1 MRTGDRT
8 VCKVAQKWEECPG
21 QAGHEM
27 ARRDVR
33 VRRRRAPESVS
44 RFSAR
49 EWDAFSVSKPNRKVR
64 PAITRYSGSRFPK
77 QPQSGKHIPLW
88 TKILGC
94 NFRRALD
101 KRKGPLCRGPS
112 QFKVAGKGIAP
123 ALRVCGPLRRFR
135 ALRAALANA
144 IAFTQLRALTGFDSA
159 WGPHKRKG
167 PLCRGPSQF
176 KVAGKGIEPLTRG
189 FSVLCSTN

>member
-1 MRTGDRT
+1 MQTGDRT
-8 VCKVAQKWEECPG
+8 VCKVTRKWEECLSGRARDGVPRCAHTSEVS
-21 QAGHEM
+21 AGK
-27 ARRDVR
+27 R
-33 VRRRRAPESVS
+33 
-44 RFSAR
+44 
-49 EWDAFSVSKPNRKVR
+49 
-64 PAITRYSGSRFPK
+64 
-77 QPQSGKHIPLW
+77 IPLSRSI
-88 TKILGC
+88 TECI
-94 NFRRALD
+94 FRRTLH

-123 ALRVCGPLRRFR
+123 ALRACGPLRRFR

-144 IAFTQLRALTGFDSA
+144 HAFTQLRALTGFDSV

>member
-1 MRTGDRT
+1 MSIPACADRRPNGLQSGA
-8 VCKVAQKWEECPG
+8 KVGGMSGPG
-21 QAGHEM
+21 GLEL
-27 ARRDVR
+27 ARRD
-33 VRRRRAPESVS
+33 
-44 RFSAR
+44 AR
-49 EWDAFSVSKPNRKVR
+49 MHRKVH
-64 PAITRYSGSRFPK
+64 PAISPDSGPRFPK
-77 QPQSGKHIPLW
+77 QARSGKHIPLW

-112 QFKVAGKGIAP
+112 QFKVAGKGIAS
-123 ALRVCGPLRRFR
+123 ARCADGPLRRLR

-144 IAFTQLRALTGFDSA
+144 YAFTQLRALTGFDSM
-159 WGPHKRKG
+159 WGLHKRKG

>member
-1 MRTGDRT
+1 MSIPAHADRRPNGLQSGA
-8 VCKVAQKWEECPG
+8 KVGGMSGPG
-21 QAGHEM
+21 GFEL
-27 ARRDVR
+27 ARRD
-33 VRRRRAPESVS
+33 
-44 RFSAR
+44 AR
-49 EWDAFSVSKPNRKVR
+49 MHRKVH
-64 PAITRYSGSRFPK
+64 PAISPDSGPRFPK
-77 QPQSGKHIPLW
+77 QARSGKHIPLW

-123 ALRVCGPLRRFR
+123 ALRACGPLRRFR
-135 ALRAALANA
+135 ALRAPLANA
-144 IAFTQLRALTGFDSA
+144 HAFTQLRALTGFDSA
-159 WGPHKRKG
+159 QGPRKRKG

>member
-1 MRTGDRT
+1 MRTDDRT
-8 VCKVAQKWEECPG
+8 VCKVAQKRKKCLVR
-21 QAGHEM
+21 AGTGWCAEM
-27 ARRDVR
+27 CTHVESKRRKAR
-33 VRRRRAPESVS
+33 P
-44 RFSAR
+44 
-49 EWDAFSVSKPNRKVR
+49 AFSFNN
-64 PAITRYSGSRFPK
+64 GMHFPRG
-77 QPQSGKHIPLW
+77 PH
-88 TKILGC
+88 
-94 NFRRALD
+94 

-123 ALRVCGPLRRFR
+123 ALRACGPLRRFR